1 MKRPIRRGRGESIP
15 ATGDETTGPDG
26 VQRQA
31 QRTLHGSDRPRP
43 ALGFLTE
50 GNQLEA
56 GECCCRRLGEH
67 PEMRDARCER
77 GMEVGH

>member
-1 MKRPIRRGRGESIP
+1 
-15 ATGDETTGPDG
+15 

-31 QRTLHGSDRPRP
+31 QRTLHGSHRPRP

-56 GECCCRRLGEH
+56 GECCCRELGEH

-77 GMEVGH
+77 GWRLDTDKKGTMRISNNT